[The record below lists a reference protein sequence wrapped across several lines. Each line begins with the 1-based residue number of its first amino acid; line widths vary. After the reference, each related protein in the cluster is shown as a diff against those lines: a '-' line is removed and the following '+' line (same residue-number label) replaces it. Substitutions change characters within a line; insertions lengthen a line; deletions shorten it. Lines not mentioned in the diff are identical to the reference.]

1 MNEWI
6 HTDFCYLTIL
16 QVLESHSNTKWSFS
30 PSDSRASREHYLA
43 FAQQTYGLT
52 KFAKVAYPDL
62 VSGHSPPDLE
72 EPLLEKNKQ
81 ACRYVLFVQYNPFK
95 ISYVMLKKLLRQKTF
110 GKGKLNVRLIFWMND
125 FTNLSSE
132 YQNST

>member
-1 MNEWI
+1 M
-6 HTDFCYLTIL
+6 
-16 QVLESHSNTKWSFS
+16 
-30 PSDSRASREHYLA
+30 A
-43 FAQQTYGLT
+43 FAQQTYGLI

-95 ISYVMLKKLLRQKTF
+95 ISYVMLKKNRQKTF
-110 GKGKLNVRLIFWMND
+110 KNIKLDIRLI
-125 FTNLSSE
+125 S
-132 YQNST
+132 

>member
-1 MNEWI
+1 M
-6 HTDFCYLTIL
+6 
-16 QVLESHSNTKWSFS
+16 
-30 PSDSRASREHYLA
+30 A
-43 FAQQTYGLT
+43 FAQQTYGLI

-95 ISYVMLKKLLRQKTF
+95 ISYVMLKKTRQKIGYITCPLVSLLNLNLR
-110 GKGKLNVRLIFWMND
+110 GKSGSFVQRQKLIAIYHVKKLVKDSQQF
-125 FTNLSSE
+125 
-132 YQNST
+132 